1 MTDIFRFFLTY
12 SLMKHLTG
20 GRGLL
25 GFLLIMT
32 LGWVLLLLLIPII
45 LLFGLRGLTVLLLL
59 IFIAVALLQ

>member
-1 MTDIFRFFLTY
+1 MTDILRFFLTY
-12 SLMKHLTG
+12 SLVKYLTG

-45 LLFGLRGLTVLLLL
+45 LLFGLRGLAVILLL
-59 IFIAVALLQ
+59 IFISIAILQ

>member
-12 SLMKHLTG
+12 SLIKYLTG

-32 LGWVLLLLLIPII
+32 VGWFLFFLMIPVVLFFGIRGLVLLLVI
-45 LLFGLRGLTVLLLL
+45 LVIG
-59 IFIAVALLQ
+59 VALLQ

>member
-12 SLMKHLTG
+12 SLIKYLTG

-32 LGWVLLLLLIPII
+32 AGWFLFFLMIPIVI
-45 LLFGLRGLTVLLLL
+45 FFGLRGLTAFLLLT
-59 IFIAVALLQ
+59 FIIIAALQ